1 MHTAPTP
8 SITFR
13 HLLDVGCRTPV
24 LGVCTQPQPLHP
36 ATTIPSTLCATHCSS
51 DRVLARQRPGERGFL
66 AEFRPR
72 PLGAGTGWQQA
83 KPALEPQPYDLIL
96 FYFYSPSVSC
106 YPKYLILGLLLSYKV
121 QIGVMKS
128 VLCIFICNVC
138 FVEALHFQKIK

>member
-1 MHTAPTP
+1 MKFHQTDLGPKERRRGGEGGWRVEGWRGKWSGAGPRGCRGRTVKGAHAAHTP

-13 HLLDVGCRTPV
+13 HLPDVGCRTPV

-83 KPALEPQPYDLIL
+83 KPALN
-96 FYFYSPSVSC
+96 PS
-106 YPKYLILGLLLSYKV
+106 L
-121 QIGVMKS
+121 MT
-128 VLCIFICNVC
+128 
-138 FVEALHFQKIK
+138 